1 VTAVCGSIL
10 ANHEN
15 SLGYGHEDTD
25 TVTLFSLLG
34 IPMIFGASTYFLK
47 ERSVTEALDVIA
59 RLGYGSAEIWM
70 EHYWSAGQ
78 RPATIACHARSLG
91 LNLTLHAAS
100 YDVNCISTNPGIR
113 RESRRQLRSSLH
125 LAAALGASVVV
136 VHPGQLSSS
145 RGDRSEA
152 WKSLEEIVVMLD
164 DWADEDEVCVGVENM
179 EKKAN
184 QILLLPQDLAR
195 LFARSW
201 RHVRLTLDLAHTQT
215 LMDPASYLKQIR
227 SEWICHV
234 HLSDNAPSATHL
246 PLGRGHLQVTKI
258 LKALGRVYDGIVSLE
273 GYTPGQGERLLAENM
288 AYLRRHKL
296 APVSPPHPPL
306 PLKGGGLGRG

>member
-1 VTAVCGSIL
+1 LGFHLLPERTIRHRGAGCDRPPGLRFCGDLDGALLVGRS
-10 ANHEN
+10 AAGNH
-15 SLGYGHEDTD
+15 
-25 TVTLFSLLG
+25 
-34 IPMIFGASTYFLK
+34 
-47 ERSVTEALDVIA
+47 A
-59 RLGYGSAEIWM
+59 R
-70 EHYWSAGQ
+70 
-78 RPATIACHARSLG
+78 HARSLG

-164 DWADEDEVCVGVENM
+164 DWADEDEVCVGIENM

-201 RHVRLTLDLAHTQT
+201 RHVRLTLDLAHT
-215 LMDPASYLKQIR
+215 
-227 SEWICHV
+227 
-234 HLSDNAPSATHL
+234 
-246 PLGRGHLQVTKI
+246 
-258 LKALGRVYDGIVSLE
+258 
-273 GYTPGQGERLLAENM
+273 
-288 AYLRRHKL
+288 RH
-296 APVSPPHPPL
+296 
-306 PLKGGGLGRG
+306 

>member
-1 VTAVCGSIL
+1 
-10 ANHEN
+10 
-15 SLGYGHEDTD
+15 
-25 TVTLFSLLG
+25 
-34 IPMIFGASTYFLK
+34 MIFGASTYFLK

-78 RPATIACHARSLG
+78 RPATIARHARSQG

-113 RESRRQLRSSLH
+113 RESRRQVRSSLR
-125 LAAALGASVVV
+125 LAAALGASVIV
-136 VHPGQLSSS
+136 VHPGELSST

-152 WKSLEEIVVMLD
+152 WKSLEEFAVMLD
-164 DWADEDEVCVGVENM
+164 DWAAEDEVCVGIENM

-215 LMDPASYLKQIR
+215 LMDPVSYLKQIR